1 MLCGLE
7 SMQVFMGGLVSRG
20 GHNPDFHVAFDFLV
34 QVNLDRVQAKFLEWT
49 LQAHLIVSDCDIDG
63 LERSYNLRRT
73 DTTVQ
78 VAFVVGVGFDSDRL
92 LSDFVGESLQ
102 AAQALLFDLFQLGLM
117 LVDHAFVVIIGDDRK
132 ALGEQVVVRKPRLD
146 FDHVALATEMVYVL
160 NEEQFNAAIR
170 AFGQSL
176 ERLNLSNHHQLTSSL
191 IRLEFTEPTIESSA
205 LA

>member
-1 MLCGLE
+1 MLCGLWR
-7 SMQVFMGGLVSRG
+7 MQVFTGGLVSRG
-20 GHNPDFHVAFDFLV
+20 GHNPDFHIAFDFLV

-49 LQAHLIVSDCDIDG
+49 LQANLIVSDRDIDG
-63 LERSYNLRRT
+63 LECSYNLRCT

-78 VAFVVGVGFDSDRL
+78 VAFVVGVGFDRDRL
-92 LSDFVGESLQ
+92 LRDFVGESLQ
-102 AAQALLFDLFQLGLM
+102 AAQALLFDFFQLGLM

-146 FDHVALATEMVYVL
+146 FDHVALPTEMVYVL

-191 IRLEFTEPTIESSA
+191 IRHEFTELTIESTA